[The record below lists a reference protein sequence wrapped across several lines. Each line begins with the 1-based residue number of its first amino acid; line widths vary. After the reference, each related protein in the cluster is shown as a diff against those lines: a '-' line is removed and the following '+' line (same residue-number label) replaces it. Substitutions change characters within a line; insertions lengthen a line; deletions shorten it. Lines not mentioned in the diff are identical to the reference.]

1 MATVCNYSF
10 LVAMANGTIDLATA
24 DLRLVL
30 LKSTYVNDPANDW
43 LSDIDV
49 SHRVGSP
56 VAIDPQTVAAHAE
69 GVSLNFGN
77 TTVTGLDGTTVN
89 ACQVFVYNAAE
100 GAAQL
105 VAYHQLAVPS
115 GGSEVVV
122 RWPGAPDYVMV
133 FKAKPK
139 FAITGVEAT
148 DVITTDVAHGLSPG
162 AAVAISGLTGGA
174 GLADGNYLVE
184 TTPLSTTLTLRDYLG
199 AAVNFTT
206 NITAGTLAVLS

>member
-1 MATVCNYSF
+1 MATSCYLSF
-10 LVAMANGTIDLATA
+10 TVAQANGAINLATA
-24 DLRLVL
+24 DLRAILV
-30 LKSTYVNDPANDW
+30 KSTYVFANTDDF
-43 LSDIDV
+43 LADITAG
-49 SHRVGSP
+49 HRVGSP

-69 GVSLNFGN
+69 GMSLDFGD
-77 TTVTGLDGTTVN
+77 TTFTGLDGTVVN
-89 ACQVFVYNAAE
+89 ACVVLVWNADEAL
-100 GAAQL
+100 AQL

-133 FKAKPK
+133 FKAKKK
-139 FAITGVEAT
+139 FAITGVAAT

-162 AAVAISGLTGGA
+162 AAVATSGLSGGA

-184 TTPLSTTLTLRDYLG
+184 TTPAGDTLTLRDYLG

-206 NITAGTLAVLS
+206 NITAGTLSVLS